1 MGRRDDA
8 PGDDLA
14 EHDASPQARMN
25 GHAIVVEAATGIAH
39 DPLWYRLRKRTHD
52 QVDDAVADDHTLHDR
67 SRRARVN
74 QRSGR
79 RDDLN
84 RTFTAFVAGYARAGK
99 APDRK
104 RVVLGKRGAG
114 RVGLGGRRYVTKKN
128 K

>member
-1 MGRRDDA
+1 MRISDWSSDVCSSDLFDRRDVAVGDVTGHDVDAVTIGRRADA

-67 SRRARVN
+67 SKIGRAT
-74 QRSGR
+74 GR
-79 RDDLN
+79 E
-84 RTFTAFVAGYARAGK
+84 
-99 APDRK
+99 
-104 RVVLGKRGAG
+104 
-114 RVGLGGRRYVTKKN
+114 RVGQYV
-128 K
+128 

>member
-1 MGRRDDA
+1 
-8 PGDDLA
+8 
-14 EHDASPQARMN
+14 MN

-84 RTFTAFVAGYARAGK
+84 RPFTAFVAGYARVGK
-99 APDRK
+99 ATQG
-104 RVVLGKRGAG
+104 VVNCTKRGCKRAVD
-114 RVGLGGRRYVTKKN
+114 RPFDFRSFSGGGETTN
-128 K
+128 AS